1 MRRGRNMVNRHE
13 KLGLSEGAKKDG
25 PLRVRRRIIHH
36 VAECFVS
43 RITGRRR
50 GFGKKAK
57 IWRGWGAYEGEG
69 GIGARKKGWEGEEIG
84 GEKMYRGLKS
94 GLGSELVYY
103 NGFRARVERQSQITR
118 LLHTFQSRKTKTS
131 LNDGSIQ

>member
-13 KLGLSEGAKKDG
+13 KLGLSEGARKDG

-57 IWRGWGAYEGEG
+57 IWRGWGAYEGED

-94 GLGSELVYY
+94 GLGTELVYY
-103 NGFRARVERQSQITR
+103 NGYMPITQSHTPIQM
-118 LLHTFQSRKTKTS
+118 LHAQTTHAS
-131 LNDGSIQ
+131 

>member
-1 MRRGRNMVNRHE
+1 MVNRHE

-57 IWRGWGAYEGEG
+57 IWRGWGAYEGED

-103 NGFRARVERQSQITR
+103 NGYT
-118 LLHTFQSRKTKTS
+118 LLVFGWR
-131 LNDGSIQ
+131 DYSIEPPQKYTTQFLCDYFTIAGT